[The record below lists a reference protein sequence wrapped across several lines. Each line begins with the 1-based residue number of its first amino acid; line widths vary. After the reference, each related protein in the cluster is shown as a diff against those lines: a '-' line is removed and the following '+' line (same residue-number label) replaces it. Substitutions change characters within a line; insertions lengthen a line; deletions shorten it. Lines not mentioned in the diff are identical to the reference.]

1 MAGYQTDIGTALHPR
16 ETLTITVLNME
27 DNLE

>member
-16 ETLTITVLNME
+16 ETLTITTLYE
-27 DNLE
+27 EEYLE